1 VKLWLIIL
9 IVLGAN
15 ALAAVLMLYLRRRA
29 PAEGHFRDSQ
39 HASGALT
46 VTGTVYAVLVGFVFL
61 LAFQSYESARSSS
74 QEEAVA
80 TLGLFHI
87 AEQLPVAL
95 RDDIQGGVT
104 CYARAVIRT
113 EWPAMAEEQSSPVVE
128 RWTSRVER
136 DFERARLHGEVQSA
150 AEQSWFSETDQLQTG
165 RRGRLAESTHF
176 VPTAIWV
183 LLIAGGAVVV
193 AFVFLFADSR
203 ERRLSQWMMI
213 TAVTTAVTASLLMVA
228 YLNQPYGNHQGAIVP
243 SSMHDV
249 LTTMDREQGAQQ
261 SGAAPCDATGHPS

>member
-1 VKLWLIIL
+1 VKLWQIIV

-15 ALAAVLMLYLRRRA
+15 ALAAIVMLYVRRRA
-29 PAEGHFRDSQ
+29 PAEGYFRDSQ

-61 LAFQSYESARSSS
+61 LAFQSYENARSNA

-87 AEQLPVAL
+87 AEQLPVSL
-95 RDDIQGGVT
+95 REDIQGGVT

-113 EWPAMAEEQSSPVVE
+113 EWPAMADEQSSPVVE
-128 RWTSRVER
+128 RWTSRIER
-136 DFERARLHGEVQSA
+136 DFERGRLHGEVQSA
-150 AEQSWFSETDQLQTG
+150 AEQAWFSETDQLQTG

-176 VPTAIWV
+176 VPTAIWI
-183 LLIAGGAVVV
+183 LLIAGGLVVV

-203 ERRLSQWMMI
+203 ELRLAQWMMI

-228 YLNQPYGNHQGAIVP
+228 YLNQPYGDHQGAITP

-249 LTTMDREQGAQQ
+249 LTTMDREQGAQG
-261 SGAAPCDATGHPS
+261 SEAAPCDATGHPS